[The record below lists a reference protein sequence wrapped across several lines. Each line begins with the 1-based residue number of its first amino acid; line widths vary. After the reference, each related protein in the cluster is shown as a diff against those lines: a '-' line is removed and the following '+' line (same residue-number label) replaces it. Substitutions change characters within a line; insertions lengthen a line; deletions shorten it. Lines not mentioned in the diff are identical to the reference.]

1 MSDLMFNQALQR
13 RLQDAGFRACWTHD
27 IEVGDVVAIDVPV
40 SERYRETSGRD
51 VQIICITRMDDVPVL
66 SESYDYDR
74 FDEPIPTGKFNAV
87 YHFLGVDDDGYEQH
101 LTYGATYEH
110 WRIPAAEWGGGA

>member
-66 SESYDYDR
+66 
-74 FDEPIPTGKFNAV
+74 NAV